1 MFHLVM
7 YRPQMPENAGNIIRL
22 SANIGAPLHFI
33 GPLDFFLD
41 NKRMLR
47 AGLDYH
53 EIANLKVHTSF
64 ERFLQEEAPA
74 RLIASTTKGSVIHTD
89 FAFQDGDYI
98 MFGRETSGLP
108 PEVMDLIPPPLR
120 ITIPMV
126 PVSRCLNLANSVA
139 VVSYAA
145 WQQLVYCGA
154 KHTLQT
160 APAPKS

>member
-22 SANIGAPLHFI
+22 SANCGAPLHFI

-64 ERFLQEEAPA
+64 ERFMEEEKPS
-74 RLIASTTKGSVIHTD
+74 RLIASTTRGSVIHTE
-89 FAFQDGDYI
+89 FKFQDGDYI

-108 PEVMDLIPPPLR
+108 DEVMNLISPELR

-126 PVSRCLNLANSVA
+126 PQSRCLNLANSAA
-139 VVSYAA
+139 VVAYTA
-145 WQQLVYCGA
+145 WQQLGYPGA
-154 KHTLQT
+154 KHLIAAQ
-160 APAPKS
+160 